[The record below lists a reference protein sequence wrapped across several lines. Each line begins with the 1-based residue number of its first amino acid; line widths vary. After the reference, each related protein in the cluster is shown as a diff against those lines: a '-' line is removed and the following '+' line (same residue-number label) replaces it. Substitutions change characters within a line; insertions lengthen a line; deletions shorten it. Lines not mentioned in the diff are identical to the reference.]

1 MKVFSWNVNGI
12 RAVYNKGAWSK
23 FIDQT
28 QPDII
33 CLQEI
38 KAKKDQVN
46 FLTDYQVFLNPAEKA
61 GYSGTAILT
70 KQPPIKV
77 YYNLPDE
84 LISKNHFQTDLYGN
98 PNQEGRVITA
108 EFKNFYLVSVYTPNA
123 KNDLSR
129 LELRHKEWDP
139 LFLDYLKQLDKKK
152 PIVVGGDFNVAHQE
166 IDLANPKTNRGKKG
180 FTDQE
185 RQGLDNFIK
194 SGFIDT
200 FRSLHPNEI
209 NQYTW
214 WSHFAQARQR
224 NIGWRIDY
232 FLSSQRLSK
241 KIVTAQIHPNILGSD
256 HCPISIELKD

>member
-1 MKVFSWNVNGI
+1 MKIFSWNVNGL
-12 RAVYNKGAWSK
+12 RAVYNKNYWTK

-38 KAKKDQVN
+38 KAKREQVD
-46 FLTDYQVFLNPAEKA
+46 FLTDYQVFLNPAQKA

-70 KQPPIKV
+70 KKSPLQV
-77 YYNLPDE
+77 YYNLPE
-84 LISKNHFQTDLYGN
+84 KLLTKNHFETDLYGN

-108 EFKNFYLVSVYTPNA
+108 EFENFYLISVYTPNA

-129 LELRHKEWDP
+129 LNLRYREWDP
-139 LFLDYLKQLDKKK
+139 LFLDYLIQLDHKK
-152 PIVVGGDFNVAHQE
+152 PVLVGGDFNVAHQE

-180 FTDQE
+180 FTNQE

-194 SGFIDT
+194 AGFIDT
-200 FRSLHPNEI
+200 FRFLHPKEL

-232 FLSSQRLSK
+232 FLSSQRLLN
-241 KIVTAQIHPNILGSD
+241 KITASQIHPTILGSD
-256 HCPISIELKD
+256 HCPISIELQS